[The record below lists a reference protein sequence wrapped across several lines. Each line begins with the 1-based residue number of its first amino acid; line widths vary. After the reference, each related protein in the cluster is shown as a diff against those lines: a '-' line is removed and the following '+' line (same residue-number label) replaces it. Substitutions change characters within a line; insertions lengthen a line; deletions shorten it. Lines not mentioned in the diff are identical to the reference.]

1 MQKTSLRTLLLSLLM
16 LLMLSLLPAMAND
29 VVTIDGVTYTVDGF
43 YLNDVSGGEP
53 GATLVVPDMINGQ
66 MITAIGEGAFA
77 DTVFGHVTL
86 PDQVINLG
94 AGAFRNC
101 PNLVSV
107 DLPDQLD
114 ILNPSCFV
122 GCTSLRSIVIPDG
135 LWYFSTYQTF
145 QGCTSLESVTLPNDL
160 TALGYNTFAGCT
172 SLKSI
177 TLPAGLTDLGR
188 YAFRDCT
195 ALESITIPEG
205 VTVIPDLSFDECI
218 SLNSVTLPST
228 LRSIGGQ
235 AFSCCRALKA
245 IELPDGLTAI
255 GSWAFQGSGITELHL
270 PASITELNTLS
281 LDDCYY
287 LKKVTYTV
295 PDDAVSLPEALLN
308 TPGLVL
314 TISEKSPLLPSII
327 ESGVDYIL
335 KETGR
340 PGNEV
345 DGTIT
350 TVEEKVKAIVAAVV
364 KPGMSDYQKALA
376 LHNWLI
382 RNVTYDYTLTYYSA
396 EHMLLHGTGVC
407 QAYAESY
414 ALLMDAVGIPNCLE
428 YGSDHGWN
436 MIRLDGEWY
445 HVDCTW
451 DDPNDGGYEN
461 QEFFGLSNLAIQTQN
476 NHECYNKPHIATAYK
491 YNYYYRAGKLDALLA
506 HAEDNIVYG
515 LTSGYSRFSFQ
526 AIDTDGRN
534 EIHGNTALL
543 VMRDTTYA
551 VNGKTVSVE
560 LDYDPNNHR
569 YTVTL
574 RSMSVP
580 DMILPAGLT
589 AIDAEAFAGTTM
601 QVVRLPQGLKSIGSR
616 AFADCPDLWQI
627 LIPASV
633 TSIAD
638 DAFAGVE
645 GLIIFGQAG
654 SAAQRFAEAHGHSFV
669 LAE

>member
-16 LLMLSLLPAMAND
+16 LLMLSLLPAMADD
-29 VVTIDGVTYTVDGF
+29 VVTIDGVTYTVSDA
-43 YLNDVSGGEP
+43 YILKVSGGTS
-53 GATLVVPDMINGQ
+53 GSTLVVPDVINGVE
-66 MITAIGEGAFA
+66 ISRIGGALFENS
-77 DTVFGHVTL
+77 VFGHITL
-86 PDQVINLG
+86 PDTVTRFYGNT
-94 AGAFRNC
+94 FRNSQY
-101 PNLVSV
+101 LTGV
-107 DLPDQLD
+107 DLP
-114 ILNPSCFV
+114 
-122 GCTSLRSIVIPDG
+122 
-135 LWYFSTYQTF
+135 STVQYIDTYRMF
-145 QGCTSLESVTLPNDL
+145 EGCTSLESVVLPEGT
-160 TALGYNTFAGCT
+160 TALAYNTFANCT

-177 TLPAGLTDLGR
+177 TLPSTLTDLGR
-188 YAFRDCT
+188 YAFSDCT
-195 ALESITIPEG
+195 ALESIVIPEG
-205 VTVIPDLSFDECI
+205 VTDIPDLSFAECY
-218 SLNSVTLPST
+218 SLSSVTLPST
-228 LRSIGGQ
+228 LRAIGGQ
-235 AFSCCRALKA
+235 AFAGCRALKTLV
-245 IELPDGLTAI
+245 LPEGLTSI
-255 GSWAFQGSGITELHL
+255 SSFAFQGSGLTELHL
-270 PASITELNTLS
+270 PSTLTELNTLS

-295 PDDAVSLPEALLN
+295 PDDAVRLPEALLSA
-308 TPGLVL
+308 PGLVL
-314 TISEKSPLLPSII
+314 TISEKSPLLNTVI
-327 ESGVDYIL
+327 EAGVDYII

-350 TVEEKVKAIVAAVV
+350 TVEEKVNAIVAAVV

-491 YNYYYRAGKLDALLA
+491 YNYYYRVGKLDALLA

-580 DMILPAGLT
+580 DMILPAELT

-638 DAFAGVE
+638 DAFTGVE

-654 SAAQRFAEAHGHSFV
+654 SAAQRFAEAHGYSFV